1 MMGTEGRVPNKDI
14 PASNDVYDMVV
25 FRSEEIE
32 DLQIFEPPTPAPE
45 PAPVSKSFVDPA
57 VLSTKV
63 VLHLS
68 IEKC

>member
-1 MMGTEGRVPNKDI
+1 MGTEGRVPNKDI

-32 DLQIFEPPTPAPE
+32 DLQIFEPPAPAPE
-45 PAPVSKSFVDPA
+45 PAPVSKPFVDPA

-63 VLHLS
+63 VFHL
-68 IEKC
+68 IIRKF